1 MAPAHLLRFTAMSTE
16 YPHYLL
22 FSQSSATPEPGHWR
36 FELRALNGSR
46 RLVAEDT
53 EPDVRGERLE
63 LLTVVRGLEALE
75 QPSRVTVMTPSTYIR
90 EGIRH
95 GILQWRESGWLW
107 EFFGQM
113 VPVKN
118 GDLWQRMD
126 RALRFHRLD
135 CRSRP
140 HDWASRQPVTAGQA
154 GNQRKDEKDRR
165 IGICIARLCGLR
177 YLIMLVRGCRRQCR

>member
-1 MAPAHLLRFTAMSTE
+1 M
-16 YPHYLL
+16 
-22 FSQSSATPEPGHWR
+22 
-36 FELRALNGSR
+36 RALNGSR

-118 GDLWQRMD
+118 TDLWQRVD
-126 RALRFHRLD
+126 HALGFHEVECRVWRTDPAHGRTQIPGNSRHRPESPRMPLVGTNQPARQRLKTD
-135 CRSRP
+135 PVACRSLIATGFQRWKQQLLET
-140 HDWASRQPVTAGQA
+140 WAA
-154 GNQRKDEKDRR
+154 
-165 IGICIARLCGLR
+165 
-177 YLIMLVRGCRRQCR
+177 LVSCPWFG